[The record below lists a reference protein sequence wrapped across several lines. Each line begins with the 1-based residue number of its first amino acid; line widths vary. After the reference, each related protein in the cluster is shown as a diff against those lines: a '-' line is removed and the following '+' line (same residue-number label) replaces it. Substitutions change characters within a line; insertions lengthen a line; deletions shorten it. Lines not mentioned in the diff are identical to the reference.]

1 MPLVAHLLRADFC
14 WWHAQVFVHN
24 DVAHLERL
32 LRDSI
37 AYGQPKTRRPWK
49 KILIIIEGI
58 YSMEGEMCHLREV
71 IALKKR
77 YKVLKPAGRN
87 HPLPLLSPPLK
98 PLMLCVHC
106 FNTTLPA
113 AAYCVGSS
121 ARSIIQEY
129 SLWCPKGSNL
139 AAVACDG
146 VGVKTLQSRRRSYS
160 TQHAIKHLLCCD
172 QAYLFLDEAHSIGAV
187 GKHGGGVCEHFGVS
201 PADVDV
207 MMGTFTKSF
216 GSCGGYIGGP
226 RLFMLVPQTN

>member
-1 MPLVAHLLRADFC
+1 M
-14 WWHAQVFVHN
+14 FVHN

-87 HPLPLLSPPLK
+87 HPLRLLSPTLK
-98 PLMLCVHC
+98 PLMLGVHC

-113 AAYCVGSS
+113 VAHHVRS
-121 ARSIIQEY
+121 ATCR
-129 SLWCPKGSNL
+129 W
-139 AAVACDG
+139 
-146 VGVKTLQSRRRSYS
+146 
-160 TQHAIKHLLCCD
+160 
-172 QAYLFLDEAHSIGAV
+172 
-187 GKHGGGVCEHFGVS
+187 
-201 PADVDV
+201 
-207 MMGTFTKSF
+207 
-216 GSCGGYIGGP
+216 
-226 RLFMLVPQTN
+226 

>member
-106 FNTTLPA
+106 FNTTAP
-113 AAYCVGSS
+113 
-121 ARSIIQEY
+121 
-129 SLWCPKGSNL
+129 
-139 AAVACDG
+139 AVAYHIDLLHVDG
-146 VGVKTLQSRRRSYS
+146 RRLQAMMSSSLKKGLVWLLLQGLALKRCRADS
-160 TQHAIKHLLCCD
+160 TH
-172 QAYLFLDEAHSIGAV
+172 
-187 GKHGGGVCEHFGVS
+187 
-201 PADVDV
+201 
-207 MMGTFTKSF
+207 T
-216 GSCGGYIGGP
+216 
-226 RLFMLVPQTN
+226 